1 MNFQI
6 NLTFM
11 ENALH
16 HKVFYGVVRQWASM
30 AQWHSLV
37 YKLQSKIQ
45 DTGCTFKGKAM
56 CSIHRL
62 IWSDTICFLAGSGFM
77 SLCQTVWS
85 VPKLKGNSDL
95 LSLTWARPTRQQAS
109 LCSQSIVLHP
119 LPQNW
124 LAELSRKIHF
134 ARKFPDLSTL
144 QMTHTLCSPLR
155 KKTYLT
161 LPTLPPKNQI
171 AFSSLTLSVHYC

>member
-85 VPKLKGNSDL
+85 VPKMKGNSDL
-95 LSLTWARPTRQQAS
+95 LSLTWARPTRQPQVFVLS
-109 LCSQSIVLHP
+109 PLYCIHYPKTGWQS
-119 LPQNW
+119 
-124 LAELSRKIHF
+124 LAEKYILQESFQTFQLYKWPIHF
-134 ARKFPDLSTL
+134 ALHLGKKHISLYPHSL
-144 QMTHTLCSPLR
+144 Q
-155 KKTYLT
+155 KTR
-161 LPTLPPKNQI
+161 
-171 AFSSLTLSVHYC
+171 